1 MKSSPLIFNPQ
12 QTGQLEWRWTVNGR
26 FATSWTLTIHAGN

>member
-12 QTGQLEWRWTVNGR
+12 QTERLEWRLTVNGR
-26 FATSWTLTIHAGN
+26 FATSWTVTIPAGD